1 MKIILPISLVVV
13 VFKGSSGIAVEV
25 SSNSVVEVSSAV
37 DEILVHF

>member
-1 MKIILPISLVVV
+1 MFNKNVNTVIV

-37 DEILVHF
+37 DEISVHF